1 MVSTSDAAQS
11 GAPARRARRDDF
23 GLYTSAF
30 LFSFSL
36 GMAGVVLPLIAVESG
51 YSASGVGILVA
62 VSALTQIVMRWGLA
76 AVMRRVSNASIVAA
90 SVVSLAVSNLLPV
103 LSTAVVPMVA
113 SSLIQGVAR
122 GCFWTGSQTHV
133 VRRDRSA
140 TSAIA
145 WLNLVASAAMIVA
158 PITAGI
164 IAHESNQLAFA
175 VATVIAVIGI
185 VPTLMMERPPPFA
198 SVHRMNRRGF
208 MRQPG
213 VAMGVSANAVAGAWR
228 GVLGS
233 YVPVAMEQA
242 RKSSVTIGA
251 VITVAN
257 AASIVGSFIAPRV
270 PEARVRSA
278 LVIGSLL
285 AGLTTTVCG
294 FGELPAI
301 VFAIALAIG
310 GLGVG
315 VIQVLGVTV
324 ASSGVRPELR
334 GDAVAVTG
342 SLRALALFV
351 SPIGIAALLPVLGL
365 GAAVFVVSLAMLA
378 PLPIIA
384 RAGTSTRT

>member
-1 MVSTSDAAQS
+1 
-11 GAPARRARRDDF
+11 
-23 GLYTSAF
+23 
-30 LFSFSL
+30 
-36 GMAGVVLPLIAVESG
+36 
-51 YSASGVGILVA
+51 
-62 VSALTQIVMRWGLA
+62 
-76 AVMRRVSNASIVAA
+76 
-90 SVVSLAVSNLLPV
+90 
-103 LSTAVVPMVA
+103 
-113 SSLIQGVAR
+113 
-122 GCFWTGSQTHV
+122 
-133 VRRDRSA
+133 
-140 TSAIA
+140 
-145 WLNLVASAAMIVA
+145 
-158 PITAGI
+158 
-164 IAHESNQLAFA
+164 
-175 VATVIAVIGI
+175 
-185 VPTLMMERPPPFA
+185 
-198 SVHRMNRRGF
+198 MNRRGF

-365 GAAVFVVSLAMLA
+365 GAAVFVVLAGDAGAAANHRPRRDIQAEREIRCSATDFVYKDLA
-378 PLPIIA
+378 AKEPLGIP
-384 RAGTSTRT
+384 

>member
-1 MVSTSDAAQS
+1 
-11 GAPARRARRDDF
+11 
-23 GLYTSAF
+23 
-30 LFSFSL
+30 
-36 GMAGVVLPLIAVESG
+36 MAGVVLPLIAVESG

-62 VSALTQIVMRWGLA
+62 VSALTQIIMRWGLA
-76 AVMRRVSNASIVAA
+76 AVMRRVSNATIVAA
-90 SVVSLAVSNLLPV
+90 SVISLGVSNLLPV

-175 VATVIAVIGI
+175 VATVIAVVGI
-185 VPTLMMERPPPFA
+185 VPTLMMDRPPPFA
-198 SVHRMNRRGF
+198 SVHKMNRRGF
-208 MRQPG
+208 IREPG

-233 YVPVAMEQA
+233 YVPVAMEEA
-242 RKSSVTIGA
+242 RKSSVAIGA
-251 VITVAN
+251 VVTVAN

-270 PEARVRSA
+270 PEVRVRSA
-278 LVIGSLL
+278 LVVGSLL

-294 FGELPAI
+294 FGELPVI
-301 VFAIALAIG
+301 VFAVALAIG

-351 SPIGIAALLPVLGL
+351 SPIGIAALLPVVGL
-365 GAAVFVVSLAMLA
+365 GAAVFVMSLAMLA

-384 RAGTSTRT
+384 RAGKSG